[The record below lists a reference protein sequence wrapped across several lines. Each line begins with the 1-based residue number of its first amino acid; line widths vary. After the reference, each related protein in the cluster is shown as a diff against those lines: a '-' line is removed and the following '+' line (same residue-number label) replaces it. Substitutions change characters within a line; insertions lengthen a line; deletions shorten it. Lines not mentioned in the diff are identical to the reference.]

1 MLQALKLPV
10 MITMRCIPSSLASF
24 LLNVKNFASVFVSG
38 LLISGSLDSV
48 AQDSSYVLGPS
59 DVIAISVYEE
69 TDLSFD
75 AIRIGDSGV
84 INYPFLGELR
94 AAGNTISTLE
104 FNIRRGLVEGEYL
117 INPDVSVRIVQYRP
131 FYISGEVASPGSYP
145 FEPGLTLRKAISIA
159 GGFTERAARRNI
171 SILAENTGENDE
183 PRVVDNLDTNLQ
195 PGDIVTV
202 EERFF

>member
-1 MLQALKLPV
+1 
-10 MITMRCIPSSLASF
+10 MRCIPSSLASF